1 MPASVPSGPR
11 SRAARALSLVALTTT
26 VLLATACAS
35 GSGAAPGGDPTAAI
49 PLPGPEDGDGGTAT
63 DPGSSG
69 GSGSP
74 GDAAE
79 PPDVTA
85 PDDGTPAGDGPLGSR
100 VVLIDPGHN
109 GGNAEAADEIG
120 ELVSAGPERK
130 ACDTVGSETE
140 DGYTEHEFNW
150 DLALL
155 VKERLE
161 ADGATVVLTRDD
173 DEGVGPCIDERAAIG
188 NEAEADAALSIHADG
203 GPPSGRGF
211 HVITPGE
218 IDGFTEDIV
227 DPSRLLAEDLR
238 REYREGSDV
247 PYADYLAEDG
257 LDERTDL
264 GGLNLSTVP
273 KVFLEAG
280 NLRNEEDAALL
291 SDPEWRD
298 TAAEAIARGL
308 AVYLMRE

>member
-1 MPASVPSGPR
+1 VSLAV
-11 SRAARALSLVALTTT
+11 LSTA
-26 VLLATACAS
+26 VLFATACAG
-35 GSGAAPGGDPTAAI
+35 GSGAAPEGDPTAAI
-49 PLPGPEDGDGGTAT
+49 PLPGPEDGGRSTGPDSAT
-63 DPGSSG
+63 S
-69 GSGSP
+69 

-79 PPDVTA
+79 PPARPGSDRT
-85 PDDGTPAGDGPLGSR
+85 DDGAPGGGGPLGGR

-109 GGNAEAADEIG
+109 GGNAEAADEISR
-120 ELVSAGPERK
+120 LVPAGPERK
-130 ACDTVGSETE
+130 ACDTVGAETE

-150 DLALL
+150 ELAVL
-155 VKERLE
+155 VRERLE

-173 DEGVGPCIDERAAIG
+173 DEGVGPCIDERAGIG

-211 HVITPGE
+211 HVIAPGE
-218 IDGFTEDIV
+218 VDGFTEDIV
-227 DPSRLLAEDLR
+227 EPSRLLAEDLR
-238 REYREGSDV
+238 SAYVEGTGV

-280 NLRNEEDAALL
+280 NMRNDEDAALL
-291 SDPEWRD
+291 TDPEWRES
-298 TAAEAIARGL
+298 AADAVARGL

>member
-1 MPASVPSGPR
+1 MPVSVPSGPR
-11 SRAARALSLVALTTT
+11 SRVGRALSLVALTTT

-35 GSGAAPGGDPTAAI
+35 GSGAAPEGDPTAAI
-49 PLPGPEDGDGGTAT
+49 PLPGPEDGGQGDEAGSGK
-63 DPGSSG
+63 PGSSG
-69 GSGSP
+69 
-74 GDAAE
+74 DAAA
-79 PPDVTA
+79 PPGGA
-85 PDDGTPAGDGPLGSR
+85 DGTGTDDVPAVDGPLGSR

-109 GGNAEAADEIG
+109 GGNAAAADEIS

-130 ACDTVGSETE
+130 ACDTVGSESG
-140 DGYTEHEFNW
+140 DGYAEHEFNW

-173 DEGVGPCIDERAAIG
+173 NAGVGPCIDERAAIG

-218 IDGFTEDIV
+218 VDGFTEDIV
-227 DPSRLLAEDLR
+227 EPSRLLAEDLR

-247 PYADYLAEDG
+247 PYADYAAEEG

-291 SDPEWRD
+291 SDPEWR
-298 TAAEAIARGL
+298 AAAADAIAGGL
-308 AVYLMRE
+308 ADYLMRE

>member
-11 SRAARALSLVALTTT
+11 SRAARALSVLALTTT

-49 PLPGPEDGDGGTAT
+49 PLPGPEDGDQGTDAEPGG
-63 DPGSSG
+63 
-69 GSGSP
+69 P
-74 GDAAE
+74 GDAA
-79 PPDVTA
+79 PPPEDPGT
-85 PDDGTPAGDGPLGSR
+85 DDGAPAGDGPLGTR

-109 GGNAEAADEIG
+109 GGNAEAVDEIS

-130 ACDTVGSETE
+130 ACDTVGAETE
-140 DGYTEHEFNW
+140 DGYSEHEFNW
-150 DLALL
+150 DMALL

-173 DEGVGPCIDERAAIG
+173 DEGVGPCIDQRAAIG
-188 NEAEADAALSIHADG
+188 NEAGADAALSIHADG

-211 HVITPGE
+211 HVIAPGE
-218 IDGFTEDIV
+218 VDGFTEDIV
-227 DPSRLLAEDLR
+227 EPSRLLAQDLR
-238 REYREGSDV
+238 REYLEGSEV

-291 SDPEWRD
+291 SDPRWRAS
-298 TAAEAIARGL
+298 AADAIARGL
-308 AVYLMRE
+308 AAYLMRE